1 MNRRQFCTAAAG
13 MLAACAQPHRTPQH
27 ATVFIIYGYGAPIDN
42 HWFAWLQAQLQQR
55 GICAV
60 RVPMPDSA
68 QPDFDRWQ
76 QTLAQYIGKPQENH
90 IFVAHS
96 LGTISLLHY
105 LTAARPRRIGGLVLV
120 SAFGKRIP
128 TLPEINGFNIDA
140 YVDCCR
146 IDFAA
151 IARMAGNHRIEL
163 ISADDDAIVPEENT
177 RYVAKEL
184 NGYLHIRAT
193 GGHFLDRDGFTQ
205 FPPVLESVERIV
217 QMLQE

>member
-1 MNRRQFCTAAAG
+1 MSRRQFCTTAAAG
-13 MLAACAQPHRTPQH
+13 VLTACAKLPRRSNRP
-27 ATVFIIYGYGAPIDN
+27 TVFIIHGYGATINN
-42 HWFAWLQAQLQQR
+42 HWFGWLQTQLEQR
-55 GICAV
+55 GIAAV
-60 RVPMPDSA
+60 RVPMPDSE

-76 QTLAQYIGKPQENH
+76 QTLAQYIGKPSENQ

-105 LTAARPRRIGGLVLV
+105 LTATQPRKIGGLVLV

-140 YVDCCR
+140 YVDRCH
-146 IDFAA
+146 IDFPA
-151 IARMAGNHRIEL
+151 IARMAGNRIEL
-163 ISADDDAIVPEENT
+163 FSANDDTIVPVENT

-205 FPPVLESVERIV
+205 
-217 QMLQE
+217 

>member
-1 MNRRQFCTAAAG
+1 
-13 MLAACAQPHRTPQH
+13 
-27 ATVFIIYGYGAPIDN
+27 
-42 HWFAWLQAQLQQR
+42 
-55 GICAV
+55 
-60 RVPMPDSA
+60 MPDST

-105 LTAARPRRIGGLVLV
+105 LTAAQPRKIGGLVLV
-120 SAFGKRIP
+120 SAFGARIP
-128 TLPEINGFNIDA
+128 TLHEINGFNIDA
-140 YVDCCR
+140 YVDRCR

-151 IARMAGNHRIEL
+151 IARMAGNRIEL
-163 ISADDDAIVPEENT
+163 FTANDDTIVPVENT
-177 RYVAKEL
+177 RRLAQEL
-184 NGYLHIRAT
+184 NGYLHIRNT

>member
-1 MNRRQFCTAAAG
+1 MSRRQFCTTAAAG
-13 MLAACAQPHRTPQH
+13 VLTACAKLPRRSNRPTM
-27 ATVFIIYGYGAPIDN
+27 FIIHGYGATINN
-42 HWFAWLQAQLQQR
+42 HWFGWLQTQLEQR
-55 GICAV
+55 GIAAV
-60 RVPMPDSA
+60 RVPMPDST

-76 QTLAQYIGKPQENH
+76 AALATHLGTPDAQTFY
-90 IFVAHS
+90 VAHS

-105 LTAARPRRIGGLVLV
+105 LTAARPRKIGGLVLV

-128 TLPEINGFNIDA
+128 TLHEINGFNIDA
-140 YVDCCR
+140 YVDRCR

-151 IARMAGNHRIEL
+151 IARMAGNRIEL
-163 ISADDDAIVPEENT
+163 ISADDDTIVPVENT

>member
-1 MNRRQFCTAAAG
+1 M
-13 MLAACAQPHRTPQH
+13 
-27 ATVFIIYGYGAPIDN
+27 
-42 HWFAWLQAQLQQR
+42 
-55 GICAV
+55 
-60 RVPMPDSA
+60 
-68 QPDFDRWQ
+68 
-76 QTLAQYIGKPQENH
+76 
-90 IFVAHS
+90 
-96 LGTISLLHY
+96 GTISLLHY

-140 YVDCCR
+140 YVDRCR

-151 IARMAGNHRIEL
+151 IARMAGNRIEL
-163 ISADDDAIVPEENT
+163 ISADDDTIVPVENT

-205 FPPVLESVERIV
+205 FTPVLESVERIV

>member
-1 MNRRQFCTAAAG
+1 MKRA
-13 MLAACAQPHRTPQH
+13 
-27 ATVFIIYGYGAPIDN
+27 FIIHGYGATPED
-42 HWFAWLQAQLQQR
+42 HWFSWLAQQLQAAGVATAIPAL
-55 GICAV
+55 
-60 RVPMPDSA
+60 PDPE

-76 QTLAQYIGKPQENH
+76 QTLAQYIGKPSENQ

-140 YVDCCR
+140 YVDRCR

-151 IARMAGNHRIEL
+151 IARMAGNRIEL
-163 ISADDDAIVPEENT
+163 ISADDDTIVPVENT

>member
-27 ATVFIIYGYGAPIDN
+27 ATVFIIHGYGATIDN

-55 GICAV
+55 GIAAV
-60 RVPMPDSA
+60 RVPMPDST

-140 YVDCCR
+140 YVDRCR

-151 IARMAGNHRIEL
+151 IARMAGNRIEL
-163 ISADDDAIVPEENT
+163 ISANDDPIVPVENT

-184 NGYLHIRAT
+184 NG
-193 GGHFLDRDGFTQ
+193 
-205 FPPVLESVERIV
+205 
-217 QMLQE
+217 